1 MLYVR
6 AKDSHH
12 DAHGTGNVEQN
23 ATELFDLP
31 FGQFLEGIR
40 DAEWLKAHAK
50 DGGTR
55 CRTSAKWLC
64 PRSLTRCLCAQGSS
78 RTSPSQ
84 KSCLTHLA

>member
-55 CRTSAKWLC
+55 CRTSAKWHC
-64 PRSLTRCLCAQGSS
+64 PRSLTTGCVPREAPVL
-78 RTSPSQ
+78 RRVRRVV
-84 KSCLTHLA
+84 